1 MEEQDSILNEFL
13 ERIKAKEKSNEELR
27 QKIVKKKEE
36 LTKIN
41 IELTKPINPESNKI
55 IISKKLFSEKEGE
68 IASQKALHNYN
79 SLKYSKSDINDNCI
93 ERIIEYITTEQISN
107 LYIMGDFTK
116 WEPYPMNK
124 NKDIFSYKI
133 ILLKG
138 FKYYYSFQTGDQIL
152 FDYNSPYEENPRT
165 LQIQNYIDLNEAN
178 HCNAFD
184 FVNDMNILK
193 TVQENYFLSHINM
206 KDDEFLY
213 LSKLKHHGERS
224 KEITK
229 EAKEKKFKLF
239 SSINS
244 YYDQLYRYVNPV
256 SNFNKIKMLRLYLKN
271 RIIAKINDDK
281 TTSYFK
287 IHTIADNYIFHCLKL
302 YDNNHIKINADYYY
316 QSYFFFNILP
326 KSITTIPITPDS
338 KLYHLLSLEESQKI
352 LEDYKKDDKSIL
364 KAYFKTLLNLK
375 NNATSNQQNQN
386 YDLFSYRRNMILVTP
401 YKIEPQG
408 IKIDDYEFYYSLNRI
423 TKVRNKKEGS
433 EVMYYAVDESIEKSK
448 RPNRFEIY
456 YRIINGKINLIHCH
470 VLDKDLRESKLI
482 IKELQKNE
490 DPHVLKK
497 GEEYIKNKQ
506 LLLITQGQNILKLYY
521 QGKKV
526 KMLAE
531 KIEENKLY
539 LLQSSNPDSIFNRMY
554 VTVQNFSEKLQ
565 YDLIEQCNKFS
576 YSFENMLNGVD
587 VKVSFD
593 NQKNFVI
600 EPMMLSTS
608 PCLLKKIA
616 SYDEHILKQKIPKPQ
631 VQKPEIKNEFEK
643 LNVMTEMEKYFS
655 IAQKMVQLRKYKNKE
670 NIEKMSNEDKNK
682 LINELNEYSK
692 AMQIILVYI
701 EENEMWENIDEA
713 ASISSEIDEIL
724 KMLNTK

>member
-1 MEEQDSILNEFL
+1 M
-13 ERIKAKEKSNEELR
+13 
-27 QKIVKKKEE
+27 
-36 LTKIN
+36 
-41 IELTKPINPESNKI
+41 
-55 IISKKLFSEKEGE
+55 
-68 IASQKALHNYN
+68 
-79 SLKYSKSDINDNCI
+79 
-93 ERIIEYITTEQISN
+93 
-107 LYIMGDFTK
+107 
-116 WEPYPMNK
+116 
-124 NKDIFSYKI
+124 
-133 ILLKG
+133 
-138 FKYYYSFQTGDQIL
+138 SFI
-152 FDYNSPYEENPRT
+152 
-165 LQIQNYIDLNEAN
+165 
-178 HCNAFD
+178 
-184 FVNDMNILK
+184 
-193 TVQENYFLSHINM
+193 
-206 KDDEFLY
+206 
-213 LSKLKHHGERS
+213 
-224 KEITK
+224 
-229 EAKEKKFKLF
+229 
-239 SSINS
+239 
-244 YYDQLYRYVNPV
+244 
-256 SNFNKIKMLRLYLKN
+256 
-271 RIIAKINDDK
+271 
-281 TTSYFK
+281 
-287 IHTIADNYIFHCLKL
+287 
-302 YDNNHIKINADYYY
+302 
-316 QSYFFFNILP
+316 
-326 KSITTIPITPDS
+326 
-338 KLYHLLSLEESQKI
+338 
-352 LEDYKKDDKSIL
+352 
-364 KAYFKTLLNLK
+364 
-375 NNATSNQQNQN
+375 
-386 YDLFSYRRNMILVTP
+386 
-401 YKIEPQG
+401 
-408 IKIDDYEFYYSLNRI
+408 
-423 TKVRNKKEGS
+423 
-433 EVMYYAVDESIEKSK
+433 
-448 RPNRFEIY
+448 
-456 YRIINGKINLIHCH
+456 
-470 VLDKDLRESKLI
+470 DKDLREAKLI

-497 GEEYIKNKQ
+497 SEEYIKNKQ

-600 EPMMLSTS
+600 EPMMLSAS

-616 SYDEHILKQKIPKPQ
+616 PYDEHILKQKIPKPQ

-670 NIEKMSNEDKNK
+670 NIDKMSNEDKNK